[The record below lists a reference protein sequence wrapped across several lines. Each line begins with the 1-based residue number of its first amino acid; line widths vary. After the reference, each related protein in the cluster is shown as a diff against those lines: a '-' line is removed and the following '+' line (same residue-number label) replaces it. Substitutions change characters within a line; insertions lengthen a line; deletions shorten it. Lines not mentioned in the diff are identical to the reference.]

1 VGIWKN
7 IIYYWK
13 YIMKFESYPFEKLS
27 ALIKDISP
35 QAGYSPLK
43 LTIGEPQFDTPAFIR
58 QKLCDSSA
66 TLNKYPKT
74 AGEDELKSAML
85 GFVHR
90 NFDIELE
97 SSELIPTLGT
107 REVLFNFPQFY
118 LFGKNS
124 PIMAY
129 PNPFYQIYEG
139 AAIASKASV
148 IHMNLRSENGFLPSL
163 DELKAHIKNSKKP
176 DIVILNS
183 PNNPT
188 AAVMDMESLK
198 EWMNAAL
205 EYDFLLIND
214 ECYNQIYFNK
224 RPHSLLEA
232 AVAIGND
239 KFKNCLVLNSISKR
253 SSAPGLRSGFI
264 AGDAEILAEYLKYR
278 TYVGATNGLPMQY
291 AAAEAWND
299 DGHVA
304 EARDKYKKNF
314 EIASKYLG
322 TPTAEATFYIWFA
335 VPNGVEFAKEL
346 YRNKN
351 VLVLPGSYLA
361 RNFADE
367 YVRIALVE
375 SPDKTQEAI
384 KRLRDFL

>member
-1 VGIWKN
+1 
-7 IIYYWK
+7 
-13 YIMKFESYPFEKLS
+13 MKFESYPFEKLA
-27 ALIKDISP
+27 ALTKDIAPS
-35 QAGYSPLK
+35 AEYSPLK
-43 LTIGEPQFDTPAFIR
+43 LTIGEPQFDTPLFIR
-58 QKLCDSSA
+58 EKLASTA
-66 TLNKYPKT
+66 HTLNKYPKT

-90 NFDIELE
+90 NFGVELKGE
-97 SSELIPTLGT
+97 ELIPTLGT

-118 LFGKNS
+118 LFGKSS

-139 AAIASKASV
+139 AAIASKAQAL
-148 IHMNLRSENGFLPSL
+148 HLNLRSENGFLPSL
-163 DELKAHIKNSKKP
+163 DELKEHIKNGKKP

-188 AAVMDMESLK
+188 ASVMSLESLK
-198 EWMNAAL
+198 EWMSAAL

-214 ECYNQIYFNK
+214 ECYNQIYFGT
-224 RPHSLLEA
+224 PPPSLLEA
-232 AVAIGND
+232 AIAIGNES
-239 KFKNCLVLNSISKR
+239 FKNCLVLNSISKR

-264 AGDAEILAEYLKYR
+264 AGDAGVLKEYLKYR

-291 AAAEAWND
+291 AAAVAWSD
-299 DGHVA
+299 EEHVY
-304 EARDKYKKNF
+304 EAREKYRQNF

-322 TPTAEATFYIWFA
+322 TPMADATFYIWFA
-335 VPNGVEFAKEL
+335 VGNGVEFAANL
-346 YRNKN
+346 YRQKN
-351 VLVLPGSYLA
+351 VLVLPGSFLA
-361 RNFADE
+361 RGFAEE

-375 SPDKTQEAI
+375 SPEKTEEAI